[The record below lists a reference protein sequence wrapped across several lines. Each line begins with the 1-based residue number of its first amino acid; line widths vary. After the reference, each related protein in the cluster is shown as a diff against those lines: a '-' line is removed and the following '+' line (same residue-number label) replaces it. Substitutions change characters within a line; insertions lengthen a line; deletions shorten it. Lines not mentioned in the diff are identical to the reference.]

1 MVRNSSQTDIIDNVF
16 HSGAQDVISLS
27 VYNGAPSFKSG
38 KNTQSASVLP
48 NARLRPQSA
57 PFKFADGTPFMMP
70 IRRDKREELAE
81 IESLKTRLTK
91 DDIPFKVETIR
102 KAYEM
107 PEEDEFKVEGKKYP
121 YPGAYLMKNPF
132 PKKKKKKKKGK
143 KKSKK

>member
-1 MVRNSSQTDIIDNVF
+1 MVLNSNNMELVDNVL
-16 HSGAQDVISLS
+16 SSEAQDVISLS
-27 VYNGAPSFKSG
+27 VYNGATSFKSG
-38 KNTQSASVLP
+38 KNTQSASILP
-48 NARLRPQSA
+48 HSKLRPQSA
-57 PFKFADGTPFMMP
+57 PFKFADGTPFNMP

-102 KAYEM
+102 KAFEM
-107 PEEDEFKVEGKKYP
+107 PDENEFKVEGKKYP

-143 KKSKK
+143 KRSKK